1 MQMIGGSRDKRV
13 VIACSSMSHAD
24 FRLVYLAISPRGF
37 EALVG
42 SFDTSNSVVRIE
54 ISTVGRS
61 FWQSQLGVESKRQ
74 IGRNRQGR
82 EILQTT
88 NYGTSVN

>member
-1 MQMIGGSRDKRV
+1 
-13 VIACSSMSHAD
+13 MSHAD

-61 FWQSQLGVESKRQ
+61 FWQSQLGLSQSVKSDGIAKDEKSFKQQ
-74 IGRNRQGR
+74 IT
-82 EILQTT
+82 ELL
-88 NYGTSVN
+88 